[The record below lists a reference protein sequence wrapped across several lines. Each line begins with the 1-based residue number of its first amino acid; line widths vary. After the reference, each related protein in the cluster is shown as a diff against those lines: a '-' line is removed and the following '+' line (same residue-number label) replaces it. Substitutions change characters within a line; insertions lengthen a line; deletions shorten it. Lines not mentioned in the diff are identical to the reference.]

1 MQEIFPIV
9 HLANKRPHMA
19 VLKHVNQDY
28 IYIHMNELFQCYSC
42 VMSVKYVILVTI
54 NPAKGSYIQVPLL

>member
-1 MQEIFPIV
+1 
-9 HLANKRPHMA
+9 MA

-28 IYIHMNELFQCYSC
+28 IYIYMNELFQCYSC

-54 NPAKGSYIQVPLL
+54 NPAKGSFIQVPLL